1 MITYEGRYVLDLKQV
16 IDMMHIIYKD
26 EGRNVN
32 LIVINTNKGEAIIE
46 ATETVTY
53 EGVTKTATRVVSNEE
68 IEELLHI
75 FFARAGFENVNV
87 EHYGAEG
94 TIVKDAIFKNLVH
107 TVKPGEENKYVVT
120 PWTKSDVKF

>member
-1 MITYEGRYVLDLKQV
+1 MITFEGRYTLRLDQV

-53 EGVTKTATRVVSNEE
+53 NGVTKTATRVVSNEE

-75 FFARAGFENVNV
+75 FFARAGFENVNIV
-87 EHYGAEG
+87 HYGAEG
-94 TIVKDAIFKNLVH
+94 TTVKDGIFNNLVS
-107 TVKPGEENKYVVT
+107 TVKHDEANQYVVI

>member
-1 MITYEGRYVLDLKQV
+1 MITYEGGYTLKLDQV

-53 EGVTKTATRVVSNEE
+53 DGVTKTATRVVSNEE
-68 IEELLHI
+68 IEELLRI
-75 FFARAGFENVNV
+75 FFWRAGFENVNIV
-87 EHYGAEG
+87 HYGAEG
-94 TIVKDAIFKNLVH
+94 TIVKDGIFNNLVSR
-107 TVKPGEENKYVVT
+107 VKHDEANQYKVI